1 MIQINGKEYQFDSK
15 KLTSVL
21 EDFEY
26 DRRLIAVE
34 INEEIIPK
42 ANYDDTVLKSGDVV
56 EIVSFVGGG

>member
-1 MIQINGKEYQFDSK
+1 MIQINGKEYQFDRK

-34 INEEIIPK
+34 LNEEIIPK

>member
-1 MIQINGKEYQFDSK
+1 MIQINGKEYQFDRK

-42 ANYDDTVLKSGDVV
+42 ENYDDTVLKSGDVV